1 MNPTIEET
9 NTGTYKEPFTQY
21 QYGAFVVRDGK
32 VKFIGASVGSP
43 SAARL
48 VAENYYYDMNQ
59 YAHNNMDMT
68 DLDHLVI
75 RKRLLTYGLW
85 EDE

>member
-1 MNPTIEET
+1 
-9 NTGTYKEPFTQY
+9 
-21 QYGAFVVRDGK
+21 
-32 VKFIGASVGSP
+32 VGSP